1 MPDYR
6 TIKLATDLAAALA
19 LAGCGST
26 GSKTADPAKT
36 AGLVKDA
43 ASALVVA
50 FNAHDAKK
58 AVSFDAGEYIGMMH
72 GTNNVIGPGQDLGL
86 TTKQLEDPAAKLAM
100 SDLAVDVAN
109 SGEMAVSTATYAYTF
124 TDPVTKAPTTEKGNW
139 VIGWKLQPDGNV
151 KATWSVVSD
160 TAKPAA

>member
-1 MPDYR
+1 MPDNR
-6 TIKLATDLAAALA
+6 TVPLAAVLAVALA
-19 LAGCGST
+19 LSGCGAT
-26 GSKTADPAKT
+26 DANTADPAKT

-43 ASALVVA
+43 TSALVVA

-58 AVSFDAGEYIGMMH
+58 AVSFDAGNYIGMMH
-72 GTNNVIGPGQDLGL
+72 GTDNVVGPGQDLAL
-86 TTKQLEDPAAKLAM
+86 TTRQLDDPVAKLAM
-100 SDLAVDVAN
+100 GNLAVDVAN

-124 TDPVTKAPTTEKGNW
+124 TDPATHAPTTEKGNW
-139 VIGWKLQPDGNV
+139 VIGWKLQDDGSV